1 MNYFK
6 NQLAKAVKQKVF
18 IFLLIGAF
26 SLGCSFSVYLKLMEP
41 VNLPAT
47 ITAEKAEASRLVDRY
62 QANQSGSPDQQE
74 VYQLLLE
81 NNTLTSR
88 QLSNLI
94 MEEYERFNQTSIQ
107 IAELKKQIWA
117 SEVDDKAFLPP
128 MWTIEQEQTVYQALA
143 EQEKEPVLT
152 AANTQTA
159 VALAIMLL
167 LNFGFF
173 FWAFLP
179 VTI

>member
-1 MNYFK
+1 MNNYFLRGEQMNYFK
-6 NQLAKAVKQKVF
+6 NQLTKAVKQKTF

-26 SLGCSFSVYLKLMEP
+26 SLGCCFSIYLKLMEP

-94 MEEYERFNQTSIQ
+94 MEE
-107 IAELKKQIWA
+107 
-117 SEVDDKAFLPP
+117 
-128 MWTIEQEQTVYQALA
+128 
-143 EQEKEPVLT
+143 
-152 AANTQTA
+152 
-159 VALAIMLL
+159 
-167 LNFGFF
+167 
-173 FWAFLP
+173 
-179 VTI
+179 